1 VPTQIHP
8 TAVVSEHA
16 QIADGVSIGPYS
28 IVEDYAVIGENTRI
42 GAHATVHSYTRLGKN
57 NQVFNYADVGGP
69 PQDLKF
75 DGSETWLEI
84 GDNNLIREFATIH
97 RSNNSHESTRVG
109 NNNFIM
115 AYAHIAHNCVIGN
128 HTIIVNY
135 TGLSGHVEVED
146 RAFVSGGTL
155 VHQFVKIGRMAMV
168 GGGSRITRDILPFSM
183 AVGNPAG
190 YYGLN
195 LVGLRRNQMPAPVRN
210 AIKHAIG
217 LIREGGSKEKILE
230 RLAAMEE
237 CTVPE
242 VQHIT
247 RFVENS
253 SRGLLV
259 RQATS
264 PEE

>member
-1 VPTQIHP
+1 VATQIHP
-8 TAVVSEHA
+8 TAIVGQHA
-16 QIADGVSIGPYS
+16 QLGDRVTVGPYA
-28 IVEDYAVIGENTRI
+28 IVEDYAVIGDGTQI
-42 GAHATVHSYTRLGKN
+42 GAHATVHSFTRLGKD
-57 NQVFNYADVGGP
+57 NQIFNYADVGGL

-84 GDNNLIREFATIH
+84 GDNNVIREFATIH
-97 RSNNSHESTRVG
+97 RSNNSHDKTLMG

-135 TGLSGHVEVED
+135 VGLSGHVEVED

-190 YYGLN
+190 FYGLN

-210 AIKHAIG
+210 AIKRAIG
-217 LIREGGSKEKILE
+217 LVREGGAKEKILE

-237 CTVPE
+237 NTVPE
-242 VQHIT
+242 VQHIIN
-247 RFVENS
+247 FVQGS
-253 SRGLLV
+253 TRGLLT
-259 RQATS
+259 RQATN
-264 PEE
+264 EE